1 MKVIFQ
7 VNQMGQLFWFFPTC
21 HRYYGRKIFYMLMAH
36 QDFDRMLSKYVPAN
50 SLRNVQDIV
59 DNLRQKVM
67 IMCHF

>member
-1 MKVIFQ
+1 
-7 VNQMGQLFWFFPTC
+7 
-21 HRYYGRKIFYMLMAH
+21 MAH

-50 SLRNVQDIV
+50 SLRNIQDIV